1 MSVNCSSQFLALNS
15 AVGLVDHFVHKDV
28 KFLAVVLCV
37 VIHLNEFCGRLHD
50 INDMSVLGRTF
61 YVLFIGITRKDACWN
76 VDDYHYNEPRKPLTC
91 VLQFPIRVA
100 FFQ

>member
-15 AVGLVDHFVHKDV
+15 AIGSVDHFMHKDV

-37 VIHLNEFCGRLHD
+37 VIHLNEFCGRL
-50 INDMSVLGRTF
+50 NDMSVLGRTF
-61 YVLFIGITRKDACWN
+61 YVLFIGITRKDTCWN
-76 VDDYHYNEPRKPLTC
+76 VDDYQYIEPRKPLTC